1 MNIFMNR
8 SRRNG
13 VWVRGAAL
21 LVAAAV
27 AAGTLA
33 RPVMADKGS
42 KSLEKYERPVDQA
55 IERALAW
62 LAKNQT
68 KEDGSWT
75 RWKGNQRNVTGITSL
90 CIMAFLAKGHTPG
103 VGPYGEAINKGIDF
117 ILLSQ
122 RPNGLLVYGETGN
135 GAMYC
140 HSISTLMLAEVSGMV
155 DPPRQKKLDA
165 VLPKALK
172 AILAAQRMPK
182 DPNNAGGWRYQID
195 SRDSDI
201 SCTGWALMALR
212 SARNSGAVVPQES
225 IDMAVSYVLRCQ
237 HRESGGF
244 TYQPGGEPGWARTGT
259 GVLCLELCGYHPS
272 GPSQLHE
279 RSALMGGEWI
289 LQHLSHRYGEGE
301 FFGYA
306 MYYCAQATFQLGDEY
321 WEKFAAQMY
330 SIMLPAQ
337 DKEGFWPA
345 LPGNEGEGGEFY
357 STSMVIL
364 AMSVPYRQLP
374 IYQR

>member
-1 MNIFMNR
+1 
-8 SRRNG
+8 
-13 VWVRGAAL
+13 VT
-21 LVAAAV
+21 AAV
-27 AAGTLA
+27 SAGPLA
-33 RPVMADKGS
+33 RPVMADTAS
-42 KSLEKYERPVDQA
+42 KALEKYERPVDQA

-75 RWKGNQRNVTGITSL
+75 WQKGNTNNVTGITSL

-103 VGPYGEAINKGIDF
+103 VGPYGEALNKGIDF
-117 ILLSQ
+117 ILSSQ

-155 DPPRQKKLDA
+155 DPPRQKKIDV

-195 SRDSDI
+195 SPDSDI

-212 SARNSGAVVPQES
+212 SARNSGTVVPQEA
-225 IDMAVSYVLRCQ
+225 IDMGVAYVLRCQ

-244 TYQPGGEPGWARTGT
+244 AYGPGGPPGWARTGT
-259 GVLCLELCGYHPS
+259 AVLCLELCGH
-272 GPSQLHE
+272 HRE
-279 RSALMGGEWI
+279 RPALMGGEWI

-301 FFGYA
+301 FFAYA

-330 SIMLPAQ
+330 DIMLPAQ
-337 DKEGFWPA
+337 NKEGFWPDQGP
-345 LPGNEGEGGEFY
+345 LYGDFY
-357 STSMVIL
+357 STSMAVL

>member
-1 MNIFMNR
+1 MNFLTAR
-8 SRRNG
+8 SRRIG
-13 VWVRGAAL
+13 GWVRWAAI
-21 LVAAAV
+21 LVTAAV
-27 AAGTLA
+27 LSGLLAAPVLA
-33 RPVMADKGS
+33 DTAS
-42 KSLEKYERPVDQA
+42 KALEKYERPVDLA

-75 RWKGNQRNVTGITSL
+75 RQPGNQRNVTGITSL

-103 VGPYGEAINKGIDF
+103 VGPYGEALNKGIDF
-117 ILLSQ
+117 ILSSQ
-122 RPNGLLVYGETGN
+122 RPNGLLVYGEIGN

-155 DPPRQKKLDA
+155 DPARQKKIDA

-182 DPNNAGGWRYQID
+182 DPNHAGGWRYQID
-195 SRDSDI
+195 SGDSDI

-225 IDMAVSYVLRCQ
+225 IDMAVSFVLRNQ

-244 TYQPGGEPGWARTGT
+244 TYQPGGAPGWARTGT
-259 GVLCLELCGYHPS
+259 GVLCLELCGH
-272 GPSQLHE
+272 HRE
-279 RSALMGGEWI
+279 RPALMGGEWI
-289 LQHLSHRYGEGE
+289 LQHMPHRYGEGE
-301 FFGYA
+301 FFAYA
-306 MYYCAQATFQLGDEY
+306 TYYCAQATFQLGDEY

-330 SIMLPAQ
+330 DILLPTQ

-345 LPGNEGEGGEFY
+345 HQGNEGEGGEFY
-357 STSMVIL
+357 STSMAVL

>member
-1 MNIFMNR
+1 MNIHTTR
-8 SRRNG
+8 GRRIG
-13 VWVRGAAL
+13 GPFRWAAL

-33 RPVMADKGS
+33 RPVMADMAS

-75 RWKGNQRNVTGITSL
+75 RWKGNQSNVTGITSL

-103 VGPYGEAINKGIDF
+103 VGPYGEALNKGIDF
-117 ILLSQ
+117 ILSSQ

-140 HSISTLMLAEVSGMV
+140 HGISTLMLAEVSGMV
-155 DPPRQKKLDA
+155 DPARQKKLDV

-172 AILAAQRMPK
+172 VILAAQRMPK

-212 SARNSGAVVPQES
+212 SARNSGTVVPKES

-244 TYQPGGEPGWARTGT
+244 MYMPQAGAPGWARTGT
-259 GVLCLELCGYHPS
+259 GVLCLELCGH
-272 GPSQLHE
+272 HRE
-279 RSALMGGEWI
+279 RTATLGGDWI
-289 LQHLSHRYGEGE
+289 LQHLPRSYLGGE

-321 WEKFAAQMY
+321 WEKFADQMY
-330 SIMLPAQ
+330 SIMLPVQ
-337 DKEGFWPA
+337 NKEGFWPA

-357 STSMVIL
+357 STSMAIL